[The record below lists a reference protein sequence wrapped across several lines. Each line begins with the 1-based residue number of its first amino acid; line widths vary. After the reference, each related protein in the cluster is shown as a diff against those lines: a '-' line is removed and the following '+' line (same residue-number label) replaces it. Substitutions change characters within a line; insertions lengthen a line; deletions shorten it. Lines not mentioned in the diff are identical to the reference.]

1 MKDASRGGAL
11 PSAFHSRM
19 IATAALP
26 PLGDRAT
33 SKALAANVAKSELV
47 TKGKAPLGGV
57 EGQRGSGA
65 GRIPD
70 WDQGVSFA
78 APGKTQCSVSRF
90 RPQAVLLQAR

>member
-47 TKGKAPLGGV
+47 TKGKAPLGV

-70 WDQGVSFA
+70 WDRGVSFA
-78 APGKTQCSVSRF
+78 ALGKTQCSVSRF